1 MSLPDVLNRGDE
13 FLAQYQGRSSAW
25 KFFSHGTCLAT
36 IGFSKLIL
44 KAFYNVELNHFDK
57 LEKAI
62 DRSKNENKGLI
73 TVMNHMSC
81 VDDPFLWA
89 VFPWRIYKDAD
100 AIRWCLGARNICFQN
115 NVFGTFFSLGKVL
128 ATERFG
134 AGPFQGSID
143 AAVRLLSPDDT
154 MDLEWFPHSE
164 KVNNSAEKVIDLAKK
179 AKENY
184 VPPIKRSRPAWM
196 HVYPEG
202 FVLQLQPPFSNS
214 MRYFKWG
221 VSRMILESTVAPII
235 VPIFTT
241 GFEKVA
247 SEETAGTMIKRY
259 LPANFGAEINV
270 TIGDPIDASIIE
282 GYRQQW
288 QKLVEK
294 YHDPEHPTDLSPEL
308 MEGKE
313 AQNLR
318 SAVAAELRNH
328 IAKIR
333 HEQRNFPQEDPRFE
347 SPSWWKKYTFT
358 EGSSDP
364 DVKFIGVNWAIR
376 RLQSYLPENNKN
388 NEDNTDGNKN
398 KNI

>member
-1 MSLPDVLNRGDE
+1 MSLPDVLNRGDD
-13 FLAQYQGRSSAW
+13 FLAQYPRRSSVW
-25 KFFSHGTCLAT
+25 NFFSHGTCLAT

-44 KAFYNVELNHFDK
+44 KAFYNVKLNHFDK
-57 LEKAI
+57 LERAI
-62 DRSKNENKGLI
+62 DGSKNENRGLI

-89 VFPWRIYKDAD
+89 VFPWRIYRDVD
-100 AIRWCLGARNICFQN
+100 TIRWCLGAHNICFQN
-115 NVFGTFFSLGKVL
+115 TVFGTFFSLGKVL
-128 ATERFG
+128 STERFG

-154 MDLEWFPHSE
+154 MDLEWFPPGE
-164 KVNNSAEKVIDLAKK
+164 NVNKPAKEVISLAKK
-179 AKENY
+179 AKTNY
-184 VPPIKRSRPAWM
+184 FPPVKRSRPAWM

-202 FVLQLQPPFSNS
+202 FVLQLHPPFNNS

-241 GFEKVA
+241 GFEKIA

-259 LPANFGAEINV
+259 LPTNFGAEINV
-270 TIGDPIDASIIE
+270 TVGDPIELSIIE
-282 GYRQQW
+282 SYRQKW

-308 MEGKE
+308 IGGKE
-313 AQNLR
+313 AQSLR
-318 SAVAAELRNH
+318 SAVAAELRKH

-333 HEQRNFPQEDPRFE
+333 HEERNFPQEDPRFE
-347 SPSWWKKYTFT
+347 SPSWWKNYTAT
-358 EGSSDP
+358 EGTSDP
-364 DVKFIGVNWAIR
+364 DVKFVGVNWAIR
-376 RLQSYLPENNKN
+376 RLQSYLPENNLDAN
-388 NEDNTDGNKN
+388 DNTNNSK
-398 KNI
+398 KT